1 MDGLLSFF
9 FPTSAYAK
17 ANDPVIVQDEEQEK
31 DIGGSSS
38 NNDSNRKRI
47 SGTKMNWILENLL
60 DDIGSIREYV
70 EEHPELEMYCA
81 SLLMVFEGDKEAAD
95 TTWKSMLQK
104 DRQEKTRALEEGEN
118 EEEEE
123 DEEEEPKLC
132 DVRLIDF
139 AHSRWDANR
148 QSQDEG
154 LLKGLDNI
162 MTLLEKCMEKQSN
175 ENL

>member
-1 MDGLLSFF
+1 M
-9 FPTSAYAK
+9 
-17 ANDPVIVQDEEQEK
+17 IVHDEGQDK
-31 DIGGSSS
+31 DIG
-38 NNDSNRKRI
+38 DTNRKRI
-47 SGTKMNWILENLL
+47 SGTKMNWIMENLL

-81 SLLMVFEGDKEAAD
+81 SLLMVFEGDKDAAD
-95 TTWKSMLQK
+95 TTWKTMLQK
-104 DRQEKTRALEEGEN
+104 DRQEKTRSLEEGEN
-118 EEEEE
+118 AQEEEEE
-123 DEEEEPKLC
+123 EEEEPKLC

-139 AHSRWDANR
+139 AHSRWDAKR

-154 LLKGLDNI
+154 LLKGLDSI

>member
-9 FPTSAYAK
+9 FPTSTYAR
-17 ANDPVIVQDEEQEK
+17 ANDPVIVRDEDQDT
-31 DIGGSSS
+31 GSSS
-38 NNDSNRKRI
+38 SNSNNRKRI

-70 EEHPELEMYCA
+70 QEHPELEMYCA
-81 SLLMVFEGDKEAAD
+81 SLLIVFEGDKDAAD
-95 TTWKSMLQK
+95 TTWKCMLQK
-104 DRQEKTRALEEGEN
+104 DQQEKTRAQEEEGQ
-118 EEEEE
+118 EEE
-123 DEEEEPKLC
+123 DEEDEPKLC

-148 QSQDEG
+148 QAQDEG
-154 LLKGLDNI
+154 LLKGLDSI
-162 MTLLEKCMEKQSN
+162 MTLLDKCMQKQAN